1 MNMAKLHEVT
11 VNVRV
16 GTRHPVTIDLPMGA
30 RGQSI
35 LLLRRVTIEP
45 STRPGRNEDNPS
57 R

>member
-30 RGQSI
+30 
-35 LLLRRVTIEP
+35 
-45 STRPGRNEDNPS
+45 
-57 R
+57 